1 MSPMLDA
8 RMAVR
13 ALKTR
18 FVDHQPFIL
27 SHLITTRCN
36 ADCVT
41 CLWKE
46 PEDART
52 DELSLDEVRSLYR
65 DAGAA
70 GFAALV
76 LWGGEPLLRPD
87 VGPMLRAAQ
96 EARMRTTVITN
107 GWLLEERAADIGPY
121 TDRLMVSIDTI
132 GDGHDESR
140 RLKGLFARLDRGVRR
155 IREDHPKVFVILNVV
170 LSRLNLGRLE
180 EIAEYGKDTADLIS
194 FQAMNEN
201 EYGHVERPIDGD
213 ALRLTLE
220 EERDI
225 AKLLVDLRGRGHPLG
240 VSQAYLNMIETGDWS
255 FRCHFKKVCLR
266 VEANGD
272 VLDCTERGRAL
283 ANVRETPLA
292 EIARS
297 EDYRAFTRRAES
309 CCQCRDFGVVELSH
323 LWGGRP
329 GSLWNAV
336 KILV

>member
-1 MSPMLDA
+1 MAPMLDA
-8 RMAVR
+8 RMAAR

-27 SHLITTRCN
+27 SHLITSRCN

-46 PEDART
+46 PEDAKT
-52 DELSLDEVRSLYR
+52 DELSLDETKKLYS

-70 GFAALV
+70 GFGALV

-87 VGPMLRAAQ
+87 VGPMLQAAQ

-107 GWLLEERAADIGPY
+107 GWALEERAPDIGPY
-121 TDRLMVSIDTI
+121 TDRLMVSVDTI
-132 GDGHDESR
+132 GDSHDESR
-140 RLKGLFARLDRGVRR
+140 RLKGLFARLDRGIRR
-155 IREDHPKVFVILNVV
+155 IRREHPNVFVIVNVV

-180 EIAEYGKDTADLIS
+180 EIADYGKETANLIS

-213 ALRLTLE
+213 SLRLTLE
-220 EERDI
+220 EERDV
-225 AKLLVDLRGRGHPLG
+225 AKLLVDLKGRGYPLG
-240 VSQAYLNMIETGDWS
+240 VSQAYLKMIETGDWS
-255 FRCHFKKVCLR
+255 FNCHFKKVCLR
-266 VEANGD
+266 VEPNGD
-272 VLDCTERGRAL
+272 VLDCTERARPL
-283 ANVRETPLA
+283 ANIRETPVG

-297 EDYRAFTRRAES
+297 KDYAAFTKRSES

-323 LWGGRP
+323 LWEGRP
-329 GSLWNAV
+329 RSLWNAV

>member
-1 MSPMLDA
+1 MASMLDA

-27 SHLITTRCN
+27 SHLITSRCN

-52 DELSLDEVRSLYR
+52 DELSLEQTQELYR
-65 DAGAA
+65 DAGEA
-70 GFAALV
+70 GFGALV

-87 VGPMLRAAQ
+87 VGAMLRAAQ

-121 TDRLMVSIDTI
+121 TDRLMVSVDTI
-132 GDGHDESR
+132 GETHDASR
-140 RLKGLFARLDRGVRR
+140 RLKGLFERLDRGVRH
-155 IREDHPKVFVILNVV
+155 IRAEHPNVFVILNVV
-170 LSRLNLGRLE
+170 LSRLNLGQIE
-180 EIAEYGKDTADLIS
+180 EIAEYGREHAHLIN

-213 ALRLTLE
+213 SLRLTSD

-225 AKLLVDLRGRGHPLG
+225 AELLVDLQARGIPLG
-240 VSQAYLNMIETGDWS
+240 ISKPYLRMLRTGDWS

-266 VEANGD
+266 VEPNGD
-272 VLDCTERGRAL
+272 VLDCTERAKAL
-283 ANVRETPLA
+283 ANVRDTSII

-297 EDYRAFTRRAES
+297 QGYRDFTRRAEPCS
-309 CCQCRDFGVVELSH
+309 QCRDFGVVELSH
-323 LWGGRP
+323 LWEGRP
-329 GSLWNAV
+329 RSLWNAV